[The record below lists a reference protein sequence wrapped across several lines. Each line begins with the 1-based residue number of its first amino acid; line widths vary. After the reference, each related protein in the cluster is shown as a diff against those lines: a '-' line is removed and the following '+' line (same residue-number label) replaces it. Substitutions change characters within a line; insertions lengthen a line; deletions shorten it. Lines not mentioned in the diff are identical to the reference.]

1 MITSR
6 VALIV
11 ADVLPIHITWTN
23 LSSQEAWR
31 NIRQSGKRASLSDI
45 LFRNGACFYSIS
57 GLSLHRMISNPTPR
71 TGTVYFVYVYR

>member
-11 ADVLPIHITWTN
+11 ADVLLIYITWTK
-23 LSSQEAWR
+23 LSSQDAWR

-45 LFRNGACFYSIS
+45 LFRNGASFYS
-57 GLSLHRMISNPTPR
+57 LSLHRMSSNPTPR
-71 TGTVYFVYVYR
+71 TGTVYLVYVYR